1 MIVLSKPAALA
12 CKRMFD
18 ITVAGGALTFLSPI
32 IGLIALGIK
41 LDDRGPVFFVQDRV
55 GKGRKNFRCFKFRT
69 MVIGAENIG
78 NPSAVTQNRPMRVT
92 SKPANDKR
100 ARDIDRDQTVS
111 SLRRHEQCL
120 ERRNKTTSTSPWAAR
135 LVATAHRAT
144 HRCAPR
150 DRGRLS

>member
-78 NPSAVTQNRPMRVT
+78 NRLTVTEGDSRITRV
-92 SKPANDKR
+92 
-100 ARDIDRDQTVS
+100 
-111 SLRRHEQCL
+111 
-120 ERRNKTTSTSPWAAR
+120 
-135 LVATAHRAT
+135 
-144 HRCAPR
+144 
-150 DRGRLS
+150 GRLLRD